1 MINVVIVPLHLMHE
15 EHLLLPFD
23 RKGGNMFKCGLVTF
37 LKLSQGQRVTVLNE
51 GSNSQSIAI
60 NMLPSP
66 ASLIWRWIFQVYE
79 PPGIALLNVYMF
91 IF

>member
-1 MINVVIVPLHLMHE
+1 MWL
-15 EHLLLPFD
+15 
-23 RKGGNMFKCGLVTF
+23 GNIPVAQSRM
-37 LKLSQGQRVTVLNE
+37 VTVLNE

-66 ASLIWRWIFQVYE
+66 ADAGDGYLIWRWIFQVYE
-79 PPGIALLNVYMF
+79 SPGIALINVYMF